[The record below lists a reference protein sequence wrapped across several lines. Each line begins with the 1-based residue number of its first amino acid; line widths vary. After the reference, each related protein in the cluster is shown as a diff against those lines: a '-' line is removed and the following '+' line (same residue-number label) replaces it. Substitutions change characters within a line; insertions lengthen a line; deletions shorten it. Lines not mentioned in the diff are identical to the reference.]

1 MQSASVPGRDPDA
14 AEGDAARDR
23 EQDKGVTSADLV
35 GLYTAMLRARRID
48 HRLAALYRE
57 GAIGTHRP
65 AAKDE
70 AVIVGATAALRT
82 SDWLFS
88 GEGHLAAALVRGVPV
103 ETMFHHVFGDA
114 SDPTKGRTVPS
125 RLAYKQANVVAG
137 GTSNGA
143 HLTHA
148 AGLAWAAKIEKNDVV
163 ALALFDATIADTGE
177 FHNGL
182 NFAGVFKAPAIFVC
196 RSTMHGEHA
205 GAPAGTP
212 LIERGVAYGIRAVAC
227 DGGDVAA
234 VLVAVRDAMA
244 HAAAGGGPTLID
256 AVIAADAE
264 DPLLHTRRVLE
275 GRGLLTDHAGL
286 EATLDAEIEAAVRAA
301 IAAPPPDGATLFED
315 VYAAVP
321 RHLQEQAAE
330 RKGSV

>member
-1 MQSASVPGRDPDA
+1 MHSASVPGRNPDS
-14 AEGDAARDR
+14 AEGEAARDR
-23 EQDKGVTSADLV
+23 EQGNGVTNADLV

-70 AVIVGATAALRT
+70 AVIVGATAALRP

-103 ETMFHHVFGDA
+103 ETMFHHLFGDA

-125 RLAYKQANVVAG
+125 RLAYKQANVIAG

-148 AGLAWAAKIEKNDVV
+148 AGLAWAAKIEKKNDVV
-163 ALALFDATIADTGE
+163 ALALFDATVADTGE

-196 RSTMHGEHA
+196 RSTVDA
-205 GAPAGTP
+205 RAPAGTP
-212 LIERGVAYGIRAVAC
+212 LVERGVAYGMRAVAC

-234 VLVAVRDAMA
+234 VLVAVRDAIA
-244 HAAAGGGPTLID
+244 HAAGGGGPTLID
-256 AVIAADAE
+256 AVIAADAD
-264 DPLLHTRRVLE
+264 DPLLRTRRVLE
-275 GRGLLTDHAGL
+275 GRGLLTNHAEL
-286 EATLDAEIEAAVRAA
+286 EATLDAEIDAAVRAA
-301 IAAPPPDGATLFED
+301 IAAPPPDRATLFED

>member
-1 MQSASVPGRDPDA
+1 MQSASLPGRDPNGAPAESAGDLEADA
-14 AEGDAARDR
+14 VER
-23 EQDKGVTSADLV
+23 V

-70 AVIVGATAALRT
+70 AVVVGAAAALRPA
-82 SDWLFS
+82 DWLFS
-88 GEGHLAAALVRGVPV
+88 GEGNAAAALVRGVPV
-103 ETMFHHVFGDA
+103 ETLFHHLFGDA
-114 SDPTKGRTVPS
+114 ADPTKGRTVPS
-125 RLAYKQANVVAG
+125 RLAYKRANVVAG

-148 AGLAWAAKIEKNDVV
+148 AGLAWAAKMGGKGAEVV

-196 RSTMHGEHA
+196 RSG
-205 GAPAGTP
+205 GGPAPAPGDDRVR
-212 LIERGVAYGIRAVAC
+212 LSERGVAYGIRAIAC
-227 DGGDVAA
+227 DGSDVHDV
-234 VLVAVRDAMA
+234 VLAVRAAIA
-244 HAAAGGGPTLID
+244 HAAAGGGATLVD
-256 AVIAADAE
+256 AVIAPDAE
-264 DPLLHTRRVLE
+264 DPILRARRKLE
-275 GRGLLTDHAGL
+275 AQGLLADHAAL
-286 EATLDAEIEAAVRAA
+286 EATIDAEIDAAVRAA
-301 IAAPPPDGATLFED
+301 AVAAPPSSASLFED
-315 VYAAVP
+315 VYARVP
-321 RHLQEQAAE
+321 AHLEEQKSQ

>member
-1 MQSASVPGRDPDA
+1 MQSASVTGRDPE

-23 EQDKGVTSADLV
+23 EQGSGVTHTELV

-70 AVIVGATAALRT
+70 AVVVGAAAALRPA
-82 SDWLFS
+82 DWLFS

-103 ETMFHHVFGDA
+103 ETAFHHVFGDA
-114 SDPTKGRTVPS
+114 ADPTKGRTVPS

-148 AGLAWAAKIEKNDVV
+148 AGLAWAAKIAKNDAV
-163 ALALFDATIADTGE
+163 ALALFDATIVDTGE
-177 FHNGL
+177 FHNGV

-196 RSTMHGEHA
+196 RTASDPQA
-205 GAPAGTP
+205 PSGAP
-212 LIERGVAYGIRAVAC
+212 LVERGVAYGIRAVGC
-227 DGGDVAA
+227 DGGDVVA
-234 VLVAVRDAMA
+234 VLVAVRAAIA
-244 HAAAGGGPTLID
+244 HAAGGGGPTLLD
-256 AVIAADAE
+256 VQVAADSE
-264 DPLLHTRRVLE
+264 DPLLRARRLLE
-275 GRGLLTDHAGL
+275 SHGLLSDHAAL
-286 EATLDAEIEAAVRAA
+286 EATLDAEIDAAVRAA
-301 IAAPPPDGATLFED
+301 VAAAPPAAATLFED